1 MGVLKYLNTAE
12 FKITKSTLLPQRFSS
27 GPDSNAQASTSYYS
41 KVAEVNERGELSG
54 DETTQSC
61 SSNNSS
67 DEEEDIVVER
77 IAKSEAD
84 TLLEEEEAENRCV

>member
-27 GPDSNAQASTSYYS
+27 GSDSAQANTSYYS

-67 DEEEDIVVER
+67 DEEEDVVVER
-77 IAKSEAD
+77 IAKSEA
-84 TLLEEEEAENRCV
+84 EA